1 MQNNPNLR
9 LRILSLEE
17 KYSRIELNMAVKQIK
32 ETVSKMSK
40 NKDIEDEVSDFSVI
54 MLSIGEILEN
64 EEEKKIIHE
73 DIERIWKDL
82 EIE

>member
-9 LRILSLEE
+9 IRILSLEE
-17 KYSRIELNMAVKQIK
+17 KYSRNELNMAVKQIK

-64 EEEKKIIHE
+64 EDEKKIIHE
-73 DIERIWKDL
+73 DIERLWKDL